1 MMFYSFHWKI
11 PKAQACGARQPVYRL
26 GFLVPPA
33 GNGGGSVEARPRLA
47 LAFWVCV
54 VVGGGGH
61 GCKRRG
67 FRRWKSYTAPIKAH
81 LV

>member
-1 MMFYSFHWKI
+1 MFYSFHWKI

-54 VVGGGGH
+54 VVGGGG
-61 GCKRRG
+61 G
-67 FRRWKSYTAPIKAH
+67 
-81 LV
+81 LVASGAGSAAGNRIQPQLSRT